1 MSNVAR
7 LIGAIPNIISI
18 LSNSRMFSYGL
29 AAFAV
34 IFGIATVATL
44 TAPESDSFNAVTVVT
59 LLYIDGILLLLL
71 CIVVGRR
78 LFSLWQDRR
87 RRTTGSGLQGRL
99 VTVFSFVAVTPAI
112 LVAIFSALFL
122 NHGLEVWFSK
132 RVNVALKQSVVVAKS
147 YLDEH
152 RKNITSDALSIAN
165 TLNYNAPRVIGN
177 SYALNELLTS
187 ESISRSLTEATTIDG
202 TGKVIGR
209 SRYSFTESLEAIPAA
224 AFTSA
229 MDGKIAVL
237 DSNTAERVRALIKLN
252 RYIDTYLVV
261 ERFVDSRVISHIDS
275 INKAVREY
283 REMEKKRGG
292 FQITFVVIFGVVALL
307 LLLAAAWIGLTIAR
321 QLASPII
328 SLIYAAED
336 ISNGNLGVRVSVAEE
351 DDEIRMLGQAFNK
364 MTGQLETQRDGLIEV
379 NRELNERRHFTE
391 TVLSGV
397 SAGVIG
403 LDQNGLIH
411 LPNKSASALIAT
423 DLDKC
428 IGKRLN
434 DVVPEMAQLLDQ
446 MTEQGGQMRQSEIEL
461 IRNDTS
467 LTLHVRITAEFLKD
481 TTSGYVVTFDDVT
494 ELLSAQRNAAWA
506 DVARR
511 IAHEIKNPLTPIQLS
526 AERLERKYL
535 NEITT
540 DPEIFTSCIRTIT
553 RQVADIGRMVDEFS
567 NFSRMPKASMKIENI
582 SEICRQAVFLE
593 ENRTPQ
599 LTFTMDFP
607 KQDVTG
613 YCDNPQ
619 ISRALTN
626 LLKNASESVV
636 GKIDEQGGDIS
647 DGQVSIY
654 LKQIAQSSN
663 NKNSLHK
670 IIEITISDNGK
681 GLPSENRDRLTEPYV
696 TTRAKGTGLGLAIV
710 KKIIE
715 DHKGELQ
722 LNDNPAGGAII
733 QFSLATE
740 PGQNVNKA
748 KKDPLQVEFELA
760 MRSTR
765 E

>member
-1 MSNVAR
+1 MSNVTK
-7 LIGAIPNIISI
+7 LINAIPNIISI
-18 LSNSRMFSYGL
+18 LSNSRKFSYGL
-29 AAFAV
+29 AASAV

-44 TAPESDSFNAVTVVT
+44 TAPESDSFNVVTVVT
-59 LLYIDGILLLLL
+59 LLYVDGILMLLL

-78 LFSLWQDRR
+78 LFLLWQDRR
-87 RRTTGSGLQGRL
+87 RRTTGSSLQGRL

-132 RVNVALKQSVVVAKS
+132 RVNLALKQSVVVAKS

-165 TLNYNAPRVIGN
+165 TLNFNAPRVTGN
-177 SYALNELLTS
+177 PYAINQLLTS
-187 ESISRSLTEATTIDG
+187 ESLNRSLSGATTIDG

-209 SRYSFTESLEAIPAA
+209 SRYSFTESLEAIPNA

-229 MDGKIAVL
+229 MDGKIALL
-237 DSNTAERVRALIKLN
+237 DSASADRVRALIKLN
-252 RYIDTYLVV
+252 RFIDTYLVV
-261 ERFVDSRVISHIDS
+261 ERFVDPRVINHIES

-283 REMEKKRGG
+283 HEMEKKRGG

-328 SLIYAAED
+328 NLINAAED
-336 ISNGNLGVRVSVAEE
+336 VSKGDLGVRVSVAEE

-364 MTGQLETQRDGLIEV
+364 MTGQLETQREGLVEV
-379 NRELNERRHFTE
+379 NRELDERRHFTE
-391 TVLSGV
+391 TVLGGV

-411 LPNKSASALIAT
+411 LPNKSASALIST
-423 DLDKC
+423 NLDQC
-428 IGKRLN
+428 IGKKLN
-434 DVVPEMAQLLDQ
+434 DIVPEMALLLDQ
-446 MTEQGGQMRQSEIEL
+446 MTGQGGEMRQSEIEL

-467 LTLHVRITAEFLKD
+467 LILHVRITAEFLKD

-535 NEITT
+535 NEITS
-540 DPEIFTSCIRTIT
+540 DPEIFTSCISTIT

-567 NFSRMPKASMKIENI
+567 NFSQIPKASMKIENI

-593 ENRTPQ
+593 ENRTPR

-607 KQDVTG
+607 DDDLTG

-636 GKIDEQGGDIS
+636 GKIEEQGGNIS
-647 DGQVSIY
+647 NGQITIC
-654 LKQIAQSSN
+654 LRQNAQAPN
-663 NKNSLHK
+663 NRNGAHKSL
-670 IIEITISDNGK
+670 EITITDNGK

-722 LNDNPAGGAII
+722 LGDNPGGGAII
-733 QFSLATE
+733 RFNLAAE
-740 PGQNVNKA
+740 PGGVTSKP
-748 KKDPLQVEFELA
+748 KKDPL
-760 MRSTR
+760 
-765 E
+765 